1 MISIKLDRETET
13 YLAEI
18 ITQENTTSEELLKKL
33 IYQHWQTIKPL
44 QTLAQRRGKHPEN
57 LLQDAAPNLSLREN
71 RKKDVAEHIKNRHQK
86 YHQGMIILLLF
97 LLIAVFYLLTT
108 AHKIIIIHPFV
119 TFLNNVQVN

>member
-33 IYQHWQTIKPL
+33 IHQHWQTIQPR

-57 LLQDAAPNLSLREN
+57 LLQDAAPDLSLREN
-71 RKKDVAEHIKNRHQK
+71 RKKDVAEHIQNRHQK
-86 YHQGMIILLLF
+86 YYQ
-97 LLIAVFYLLTT
+97 
-108 AHKIIIIHPFV
+108 
-119 TFLNNVQVN
+119 